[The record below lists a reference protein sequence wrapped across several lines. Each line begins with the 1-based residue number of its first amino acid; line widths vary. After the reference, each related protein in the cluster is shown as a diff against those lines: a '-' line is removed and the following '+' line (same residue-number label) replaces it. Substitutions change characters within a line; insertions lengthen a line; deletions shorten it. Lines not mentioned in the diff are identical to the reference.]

1 MYFPFF
7 IARRY
12 LFSKKSQN
20 VINIISGISVF
31 GVAIGTMALIVIL
44 SVFNGLDSLI
54 KSMLNSFDSELKIS
68 LNEGKFYEPDSLKIS
83 ALKQMKGVAYVTQV
97 IEDQALLQYGDR
109 QIIGIVK
116 GVDSVFAKAT
126 RIDTTVIDGTFMLKS
141 GTGNH
146 AVIGNG
152 VAYFLSVG
160 INLLHPL
167 QIYVPRRHAN
177 INSVVD
183 DAFNKQYIEPA
194 GIFNVSNEISDKY
207 VLVPIDFARNL
218 FEYDK
223 EVSAL
228 EIRFAA
234 KLSDHQKMKIQDRVK
249 TLFGPKFKVEN
260 RIEQHE
266 LMNKIMR
273 SEKWATFL
281 ILSFIL
287 IIASFNIVGSLT
299 MLILDKT
306 KDIGTLR
313 SMGASNQTV
322 KQIFFVEGWLISLLG
337 AGIGLVIGVL
347 LCLAQMK
354 FGLIRFP
361 NSTIISSYPVVM
373 RWTDF
378 LAVFAVVAIIGLFTA
393 WYPVR
398 NFARRYLV

>member
-54 KSMLNSFDSELKIS
+54 KSMLNSFDPELKIS
-68 LNEGKFYEPDSLKIS
+68 LNEGKFFVPDSLKVS
-83 ALKQMKGVAYVTQV
+83 ELKQMKGILYVSQV
-97 IEDQALLQYGDR
+97 LEDQALLQYGDR

-116 GVDSVFAKAT
+116 GVDSTFAKAT
-126 RIDTTVIDGTFMLKS
+126 RIDTTLTDGTFLLKN
-141 GTGNH
+141 GNENH

-160 INLLHPL
+160 VNLLHPL
-167 QIYVPRRHAN
+167 QVYVPRRQAS

-183 DAFNKQYIEPA
+183 DAFNKQYIAPS
-194 GIFNVSNEISDKY
+194 GIFYVSNEISDKY
-207 VLVPIDFARNL
+207 ILVPMDFARGL
-218 FEYDK
+218 FEYEK

-228 EIRFAA
+228 ELRFADR
-234 KLSDHQKMKIQDRVK
+234 LSDHQKAKIQQKVK
-249 TLFGPKFKVEN
+249 ELFGPRFRVEN

-313 SMGASNQTV
+313 SMGASNKTV
-322 KQIFFVEGWLISLLG
+322 KQIFFVEGWMISLLG

-347 LCLAQMK
+347 LCLAQMYL
-354 FGLIRFP
+354 GLIRFP
-361 NSTIISSYPVVM
+361 NSTIISAYPVVM
-373 RWTDF
+373 RLTDF
-378 LAVFAVVAIIGLFTA
+378 LAVFSVVALIGLFTA

-398 NFARRYLV
+398 NFAKRYLL